1 MKTVASTALT
11 SATSL
16 GTMLAHRLTRA
27 LIRTQDWVQEHRP
40 TRQQGQ
46 RGVIMVE
53 FVLLTAAIA
62 IPVAVAFV
70 SLGMPL
76 LRYFRYA
83 QMALVG
89 PLP

>member
-1 MKTVASTALT
+1 MKT
-11 SATSL
+11 ATKNL
-16 GTMLAHRLTRA
+16 ADTVTMLGDRLVWA
-27 LIRTQDWVQEHRP
+27 LIQVQARAYLPVQRREE
-40 TRQQGQ
+40 